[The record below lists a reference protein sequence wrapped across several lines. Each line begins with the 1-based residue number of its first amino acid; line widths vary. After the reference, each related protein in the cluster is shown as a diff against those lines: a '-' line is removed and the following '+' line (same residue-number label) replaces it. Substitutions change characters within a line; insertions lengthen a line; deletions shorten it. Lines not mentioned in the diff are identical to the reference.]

1 MKSKKKLAL
10 ASAIVAVA
18 VFAAGATLAWLT
30 DKTETITNTFTVG
43 NVDISLEET
52 TSDYKMVPGNTIA
65 KDPKITVEARSEACW
80 LFVKIDESTTLDDY
94 ISYGI
99 ADGWTALNGV
109 NGVYY
114 REVSAS
120 ASDQDFVVLKTNGT
134 NSQVLVKN
142 TVTKDKMEALSAE
155 GAIQPTLSFTA
166 YAVQKDNI
174 DTAAAAWAEASK

>member
-65 KDPKITVEARSEACW
+65 KDPKITVEAGSEACW
-80 LFVKIDESTTLDDY
+80 LFVKIDESTTLDD
-94 ISYGI
+94 
-99 ADGWTALNGV
+99 
-109 NGVYY
+109 
-114 REVSAS
+114 
-120 ASDQDFVVLKTNGT
+120 
-134 NSQVLVKN
+134 
-142 TVTKDKMEALSAE
+142 
-155 GAIQPTLSFTA
+155 
-166 YAVQKDNI
+166 
-174 DTAAAAWAEASK
+174 